1 MQRPILQLFLFLLLV
16 AVFATGAITPSHQG
30 FTLLSIETDKTLGA
44 QVAAQTD
51 STYRA
56 KKQLLE
62 RNSSNTRAYQLL
74 DGIVNRVLNSG
85 QITYRSQFPWDVKI
99 IKDDATQNAF
109 ATPGGHIYVY
119 SGLIKYLDS
128 EDQLAGVIGHEIA
141 HADRRHSIKSLQ
153 KQLGVNFLMSL
164 VLGQNPGQLAQI
176 AAGLGQLKFSRDY
189 EREADTYSVAYLKG
203 TNYYSCDGTAGFFIK
218 AEKDGQSNPPEFL
231 STHPNPGAR
240 ISNIQAKAKQLGCT
254 GRTSSSANLT
264 ELKKLL

>member
-1 MQRPILQLFLFLLLV
+1 MQRPFLQLALFFSLIALI
-16 AVFATGAITPSHQG
+16 ATGATTPHQG
-30 FTLLSIETDKTLGA
+30 FSLFSIEDDKALGN

-56 KKQLLE
+56 KGQLLD
-62 RNSSNTRAYQLL
+62 RNSKNARAYQLL
-74 DGIVNRVLNSG
+74 DGVVNRVLNSG
-85 QITYRSQFPWDVKI
+85 QITYRTQFPWDVKI

-109 ATPGGHIYVY
+109 ATPGGHIYVF
-119 SGLIKYLDS
+119 SGLIKYLDQ

-153 KQLGVNFLMSL
+153 KQYGVSFLLSIALGK
-164 VLGQNPGQLAQI
+164 NPGQLAQI

-189 EREADTYSVAYLKG
+189 EREADSYSVAYLKA

-218 AEKDGQSNPPEFL
+218 AEKAGQSNPPEFL
-231 STHPNPGAR
+231 STHPNPGSR
-240 ISNIQAKAKQLGCT
+240 IANIQAKAKQLGCT
-254 GRTSSSANLT
+254 GRSSSSANLT